1 MDCKIAENPSIVESL
16 EWSIS
21 LLRILNFLYSGI
33 LCISGKNLT
42 DGGVHYYKVLLYI
55 ISCCLNIIISYD
67 KTWFWFFF
75 PFTGKGLDK
84 DHQSSPFKP
93 ALLTVVDIEKKYFL
107 IWILLW
113 TIIFPRRNKKPRKFA
128 CDEKKKHY
136 LYLSSFV

>member
-1 MDCKIAENPSIVESL
+1 VENPSIVESL

-21 LLRILNFLYSGI
+21 LLRILNPLYSGI
-33 LCISGKNLT
+33 LCNSGKNLT
-42 DGGVHYYKVLLYI
+42 DEGVHYYKVLLCI

-67 KTWFWFFF
+67 KDMILIFFF
-75 PFTGKGLDK
+75 HLQAKDWTKIIKVLLLNQPFS
-84 DHQSSPFKP
+84 QS
-93 ALLTVVDIEKKYFL
+93 LTLKKNFL

-128 CDEKKKHY
+128 CDDKKKHY